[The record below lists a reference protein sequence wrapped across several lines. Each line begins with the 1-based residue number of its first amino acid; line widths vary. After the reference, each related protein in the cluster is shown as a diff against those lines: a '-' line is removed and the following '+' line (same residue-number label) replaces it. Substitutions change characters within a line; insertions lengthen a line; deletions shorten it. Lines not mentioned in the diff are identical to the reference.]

1 LVDLCGPVIQ
11 TRIHL
16 YLLIAVTL
24 WTHAA
29 PDSFSTGY

>member
-1 LVDLCGPVIQ
+1 VIQ

-16 YLLIAVTL
+16 YLLNVATRL
-24 WTHAA
+24 THAA